1 MSDLL
6 FDAGFYDL
14 KMNSNSSTRMEI
26 PLGEYEAKLIDVNLR
41 ASKSGKPMIT
51 IQFEIM
57 GAYNEAN
64 NKVVHQYHWDNIV
77 VLNSKE
83 PSDKKNRFF
92 FDRAVDAL
100 MDLGYTDPIED
111 LRDVSDAVDAIK
123 QSIKLKD
130 AYYEIEISE
139 ERGFKS
145 THIGVKL
152 ED

>member
-1 MSDLL
+1 MNGLI
-6 FDAGFYDL
+6 DADFFDL
-14 KMNSNSSTRMEI
+14 KLTSTSSSRMEI
-26 PLGEYEAKLIDVNLR
+26 PLGEYEAKLVDVSLR

-77 VLNSKE
+77 VLNSKD
-83 PSDKKNRFF
+83 PADKKNRFF
-92 FDRAVDAL
+92 FGRAVDAL
-100 MDLGYTDPIED
+100 MDLGYTGTIED
-111 LRDVSDAVDAIK
+111 LRDVDDAVNAIK
-123 QSIKLKD
+123 ESIKAKD
-130 AYYEIEISE
+130 AYYEIEITE

-145 THIGVKL
+145 TYIGAKL

>member
-51 IQFEIM
+51 IQFEIT

-100 MDLGYTDPIED
+100 MDLGYTDNIED

>member
-1 MSDLL
+1 MTDL
-6 FDAGFYDL
+6 FDADFYNFQ
-14 KMNSNSSTRMEI
+14 MTSGPSSRMEI
-26 PLGEYEAKLIDVNLR
+26 PLGEYEAKLIDVSLR

-77 VLNSKE
+77 VLNSKD

-92 FDRAVDAL
+92 FGRAVDAL
-100 MDLGYTDPIED
+100 TDLGYTGTIKD
-111 LRDVSDAVDAIK
+111 LRDIDEAVH
-123 QSIKLKD
+123 SIKRSLEVKD
-130 AYYEIEISE
+130 AYYEIEIGE
-139 ERGFKS
+139 ERGFK
-145 THIGVKL
+145 TTYIGAKL

>member
-6 FDAGFYDL
+6 FDTGFYDVKL
-14 KMNSNSSTRMEI
+14 NSNSSTRVEI
-26 PLGEYEAKLIDVNLR
+26 PLGEYEAKLIDVSLR
-41 ASKSGKPMIT
+41 ASKTGKPMIT

-77 VLNSKE
+77 VLNSKD
-83 PSDKKNRFF
+83 PKDKKNHFF
-92 FDRAVDAL
+92 FGRAVQAL
-100 MDLGYTDPIED
+100 INLGYDGSIED

-145 THIGVKL
+145 THIGAKL

>member
-6 FDAGFYDL
+6 FDADFYDF
-14 KMNSNSSTRMEI
+14 KMTSNSSTRVEI
-26 PLGEYEAKLIDVNLR
+26 PLGEYEAKLVDVSLR

-64 NKVVHQYHWDNIV
+64 NNVVHQYHWDNVV
-77 VLNSKE
+77 VLNSKD

-92 FDRAVDAL
+92 FGRAIDTL
-100 MDLGYTDPIED
+100 NDLGYTGPIED
-111 LRDVSDAVDAIK
+111 LRDVDEAVRSIK
-123 QSIKLKD
+123 QSLKLKD
-130 AYYEIEISE
+130 AYYEIEICE
-139 ERGFKS
+139 ERGFK
-145 THIGVKL
+145 TTEIGAKL